1 MKMIAKIVN
10 VTFYDKDNKPV
21 YTMDGDMTSIDF
33 SAEVSDEQV
42 YNTIS
47 ILEKKRGI
55 DIENNINR

>member
-1 MKMIAKIVN
+1 MIAKIVN
-10 VTFYDKDNKPV
+10 VTFYDEDNKPV

-47 ILEKKRGI
+47 ILEKKRGT